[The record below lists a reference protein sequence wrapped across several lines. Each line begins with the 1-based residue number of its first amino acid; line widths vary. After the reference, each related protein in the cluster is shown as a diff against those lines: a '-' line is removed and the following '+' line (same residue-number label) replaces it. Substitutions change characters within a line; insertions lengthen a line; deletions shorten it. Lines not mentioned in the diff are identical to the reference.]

1 MEFNSVL
8 FNTKI
13 SSWCYKS
20 ELFEWKE
27 TSILLSYSG
36 ITITCLFICFLP
48 DFPSAKE
55 LFRHLLV
62 VPLPSHHD
70 PFYPLARYNN
80 VCRKS
85 FAFLYL
91 LVWKSS
97 LSLKEHLFCRVSY
110 TFSISLRNKVPSRFI
125 K

>member
-27 TSILLSYSG
+27 TSILLSCSG
-36 ITITCLFICFLP
+36 ITITCLFTCFLP

-70 PFYPLARYNN
+70 PFYPLARYNICLPK
-80 VCRKS
+80 VLC
-85 FAFLYL
+85 
-91 LVWKSS
+91 VPVS
-97 LSLKEHLFCRVSY
+97 LSLEKF
-110 TFSISLRNKVPSRFI
+110 TFTKGAFI
-125 K
+125 L